1 MKGRAIL
8 CFGGEDWWYHHPH
21 ANNHLMKRF
30 ARDNQV
36 VFVNS
41 ISMGLPG
48 RGSPEQFTKIRRK
61 LRSYARYLR
70 RTPEGIWVVT
80 PVVSPFFS
88 NPVWRRINRQLLVH
102 QLRWLLRWLRIEN
115 PILWIAIP
123 TARDMVGQ
131 FNESLVAYH
140 VSDKYDANPVDTGGQ
155 VEFIRQLH
163 EELIAAADIVFYHGR
178 KLLADAQH
186 GREKSVL
193 LEQAVD
199 FEHFAAARFRRW
211 ECPYPLAPI
220 KRLGKPILGFFGAI
234 ERWQIDQALVEY
246 VSRHRPDWQFVFIG
260 NKTAPLR
267 IEALPNVHFIPAQ
280 PYADL
285 PAFAAHFDVCI
296 VPKDANH
303 DIVKYTSA
311 TKVREYLATGK
322 PVVIVPIPEFEPM
335 ADVIRIARTPD
346 DFISHVE
353 DCLTRDTEADAD
365 RRQRAVQD
373 KTWDARF
380 AEVAA
385 LLEKRLNQRQA
396 TNPAHLD
403 SVR

>member
-48 RGSPEQFTKIRRK
+48 PGSPEFLTKIRRK
-61 LRSYARYLR
+61 LRSYAKYLR
-70 RTPEGIWVVT
+70 RTPEGIWVIT
-80 PVVSPFFS
+80 PILSPFFS
-88 NPVWRRINRQLLVH
+88 NPVWRRVNRRLLVI
-102 QLRWLLRWLRIEN
+102 QLRLLLRQLRIES

-140 VSDKYDANPVDTGGQ
+140 VSDKYDANPVDTGGE
-155 VEFIRQLH
+155 VAFIRRLH
-163 EELIAAADIVFYHGR
+163 EELITTADLVFYHGR
-178 KLLADAQH
+178 QLLADAQQ

-199 FEHFAAARFRRW
+199 FEHFAAARRGPW
-211 ECPYPLAPI
+211 ACPPPLAPI

-234 ERWQIDQALVEY
+234 ERWQIDQSLIEH

-267 IEALPNVHFIPAQ
+267 VEALPNVHFIPAQ
-280 PYADL
+280 PYAEL
-285 PAFAAHFDVCI
+285 PAFAAHFNVCI
-296 VPKDANH
+296 VPKDATQ

-335 ADVIRIARTPD
+335 ADVVRIARTPD
-346 DFISHVE
+346 DFIHQVE
-353 DCLTRDTEADAD
+353 ACLTSDTEADAD
-365 RRQRAVQD
+365 RRQMAVRD

-380 AEVAA
+380 TEVAA
-385 LLEKRLNQRQA
+385 ILERQLSRSSA
-396 TNPAHLD
+396 YG
-403 SVR
+403 

>member
-30 ARDNQV
+30 ASDNQV

-48 RGSPEQFTKIRRK
+48 PGSPEFLTKIRRK
-61 LRSYARYLR
+61 LRSYAKYLR

-80 PVVSPFFS
+80 PILSPFFS
-88 NPVWRRINRQLLVH
+88 NPVWRRINRWLLIG
-102 QLRWLLRWLRIEN
+102 QLRLLLRQLRIEN

-140 VSDKYDANPVDTGGQ
+140 VSDKYDANPVDTGGK
-155 VEFIRQLH
+155 VAFIRQLH
-163 EELIAAADIVFYHGR
+163 EELITAADLVFYHGR
-178 KLLADAQH
+178 QLLADAER

-199 FEHFAAARFRRW
+199 FEHFATARQGVW
-211 ECPYPLAPI
+211 ACPPPLAPI
-220 KRLGKPILGFFGAI
+220 KRRGKPILGFFGAI
-234 ERWQIDQALVEY
+234 ERWQIDQSLIEH
-246 VSRHRPDWQFVFIG
+246 VSLRRPDWQFVFIG
-260 NKTAPLR
+260 NKTAPLQV
-267 IEALPNVHFIPAQ
+267 EALPNVHFIPAQ
-280 PYADL
+280 PYAEL
-285 PAFAAHFDVCI
+285 PAFAAQFDVCI
-296 VPKDANH
+296 VPKDATH

-335 ADVIRIARTPD
+335 ADVVRIARTPD
-346 DFISHVE
+346 DFIHQVE
-353 DCLTRDTEADAD
+353 ACLTTDTEADAD
-365 RRQRAVQD
+365 RRQMAVRD

-380 AEVAA
+380 SEVAE
-385 LLEKRLNQRQA
+385 LLERQLSERSR
-396 TNPAHLD
+396 T
-403 SVR
+403 V